1 MADLDT
7 RSKRASSVQI
17 LMPWVLAPPA
27 PDGTIGAGDRQHIA
41 LSYSGI
47 SATAAVV
54 VTPPAAAVAG
64 GGSAPSDLPQLWEPL
79 RVFESQEDIAELLI
93 LGAL

>member
-1 MADLDT
+1 MANLDT

-17 LMPWVLAPPA
+17 LMPWVLAPPG

-41 LSYSGI
+41 LSYSGVL
-47 SATAAVV
+47 AGAAVV
-54 VTPPAAAVAG
+54 VTPPAAAVTG

-79 RVFESQEDIAELLI
+79 RVFESQEDIAELII